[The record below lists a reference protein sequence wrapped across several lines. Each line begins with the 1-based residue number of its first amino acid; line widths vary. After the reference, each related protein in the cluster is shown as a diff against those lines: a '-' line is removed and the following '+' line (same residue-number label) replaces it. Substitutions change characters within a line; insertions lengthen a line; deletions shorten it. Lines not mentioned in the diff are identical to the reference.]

1 MAHKP
6 DEPLNLTV
14 HQLPDVSPQAVEQ
27 AAMTR
32 RGRWTMFALLLVC
45 AAPVIASYFTYY
57 VVRPE
62 ARRNYGELIDPQR
75 PMPNLVVTD
84 ATGAQRP
91 ITDWKDQWLLVSVA
105 DGACNAQCQQH
116 LYWQR
121 QLRETLGK
129 EKDRLDWVWMRTG
142 STVPSPELQAATENA
157 QVLAVDAVALSQWLE
172 PAQGQRLE
180 DHLYVVD
187 PIGNWMMRFP
197 AQPDLKQVKRDLDR
211 LLRASSFWDKAG
223 RVPAAVGGS
232 TQ

>member
-75 PMPNLVVTD
+75 PIPAILVTD
-84 ATGAQRP
+84 ANGAQRP
-91 ITDWKDQWLLVSVA
+91 LTEWKDQWLLISVA
-105 DGACNAQCQQH
+105 DSACNEACQKH
-116 LYWQR
+116 LYLQR
-121 QLRETLGK
+121 QLRETMGK
-129 EKDRLDWVWMRTG
+129 DKDRMDWVWLRTG
-142 STVPSPELQAATENA
+142 ATTLTPELQAATAAA
-157 QVLAVDAVALSQWLE
+157 QVMWVDTAALAQWLE
-172 PAQGQRLE
+172 PAPGQRLE

-197 AQPDLKQVKRDLDR
+197 ANFDPKQGKRDLDR

-223 RVPAAVGGS
+223 RLPEVVSGGRP
-232 TQ
+232 